1 MLGLFRVIQLKVADV
16 YSFHSV
22 GYNFETTPPDV
33 GELLRRGCHHH
44 RWRKSLEKI
53 QVLN

>member
-1 MLGLFRVIQLKVADV
+1 MLGLFRAIHMKVFTLFTRLDTILKQR
-16 YSFHSV
+16 
-22 GYNFETTPPDV
+22 
-33 GELLRRGCHHH
+33 LLRRGCHHH